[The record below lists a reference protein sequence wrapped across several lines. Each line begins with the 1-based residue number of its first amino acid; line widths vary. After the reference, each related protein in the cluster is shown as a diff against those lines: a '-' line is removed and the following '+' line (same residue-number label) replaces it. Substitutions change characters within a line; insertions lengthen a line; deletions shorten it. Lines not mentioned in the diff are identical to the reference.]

1 MPQIEVS
8 FDIDANGIV
17 NVSAKDVAT
26 GKEQAMTITGGTAL
40 GKDDIDR
47 MVKEAESFAAEDH
60 KRRENAEARNQADQ
74 LVYQVEKFLSDN
86 GDKVAES
93 DRSELTAATDTLKQA
108 LQDQDA
114 DAAKLNAASESVM
127 TVFSRVGQAMYQ
139 TAQGEAG
146 AAGEGAAGANEASS
160 SDDDEVV
167 EGEIVEEG
175 GAS

>member
-17 NVSAKDVAT
+17 NVSAKDIAT
-26 GKEQAMTITGGTAL
+26 GKEQQMTITGGTAL
-40 GKDDIDR
+40 SKDEIDR

-74 LVYQVEKFLSDN
+74 VVYQVEKFVSES
-86 GDKVAES
+86 GEQIPEADKT
-93 DRSELTAATDTLKQA
+93 ELTTATESLKEA
-108 LQDQDA
+108 LKDQDA
-114 DAAKLNAASESVM
+114 DAAKLNAASEAVM
-127 TVFSRVGQAMYQ
+127 TVFGRVGQAMHQ
-139 TAQGEAG
+139 QVQPDAG
-146 AAGEGAAGANEASS
+146 AAGPAAEAGSE
-160 SDDDEVV
+160 DAADDEVV